1 MKTAIYPGSFDPFT
15 FGHLDIAKRGL
26 EIFDKLI
33 IAIGNNKNKK
43 YLFTTE
49 QWKQQI
55 ETVLNNN
62 PKVEIVSFDNLLVDL
77 ARELNVYT
85 IIRGLRA
92 VSDFEFEFQLATTN
106 RKLEPK
112 MESFF
117 MMTSERFFYFSSSIV
132 KEIAS
137 HNGDVSSFVPK
148 NIALDLKQIYTKQ
161 KWK

>member
-1 MKTAIYPGSFDPFT
+1 MKSAIYPGSFDPFT
-15 FGHLDIAKRGL
+15 FGHLDIAIRSL
-26 EIFDKLI
+26 EIFDRLI

-43 YLFTTE
+43 YLFDTNQRKE
-49 QWKQQI
+49 QIKA
-55 ETVLNNN
+55 VLNNN

-137 HNGDVSSFVPK
+137 HNGDVSPFVPE
-148 NIALDLKQIYTKQ
+148 NIALDLNNYYKNK
-161 KWK
+161 K